1 MFSFAAMVDWLAKA
15 LPEPIFAFI
24 SSKFIVTGKATDT
37 FSIDFLWLLLTSC
50 QIQYIEF
57 IDLEQFFVI
66 IGQCVAHVLIVFSL
80 LNR

>member
-37 FSIDFLWLLLTSC
+37 FSIDFFWLLLTSC
-50 QIQYIEF
+50 PINT
-57 IDLEQFFVI
+57 L
-66 IGQCVAHVLIVFSL
+66 SL
-80 LNR
+80 SRPLNSFLLS